1 MYSKINITLAGIF
14 CLFFLSF
21 CAQSDDQ
28 ASVRQA
34 DTETAAEIPS
44 AAASEIQVDDL
55 RARPAGEGS
64 MSAAYF
70 TITNHTSAADTL
82 LSISSDAAQL
92 LEIHESFEGEDGMMG
107 MREIEGLEIPA
118 GSVVHLEPG
127 GYHVMLM
134 RLNEDLEAGQTF
146 EMTLHF
152 ARNGDETVEVPVRPM

>member
-1 MYSKINITLAGIF
+1 MYSKINLTLAGII

-21 CAQSDDQ
+21 CTPSDEP
-28 ASVRQA
+28 SLERQ
-34 DTETAAEIPS
+34 TESETAAENPT
-44 AAASEIQVDDL
+44 AAASDIQLDNFRV
-55 RARPAGEGS
+55 RAAGEGG

-70 TITNHTSAADTL
+70 TITNHTSTADTL
-82 LSISSDAAQL
+82 LSISSDVAQL

-118 GSVVHLEPG
+118 GSVIHLEPG

-134 RLNEDLEAGQTF
+134 RLNRDLEVGQTF

-152 ARNGDETVEVPVRPM
+152 AQKGDETVEVSVRPM